1 MKAAN
6 FFDINTLITINSKVW
21 IIDKLKP
28 NVPIVKISKSE
39 FNLLKNG
46 VYKKD
51 DIRFTISGQTYWINK
66 ELIEKIKIRCKN
78 KDIDISNLSF
88 SMQEFMNKEI
98 IDNDDFIIHM
108 QHIEHLKNIN
118 EDIYI
123 ICSKNTKVNY
133 EVPMAKLIKK
143 LEEIGIS
150 IKKTYFIS
158 ETFYNRDDD
167 DINLTKVRLLLQHI
181 IGLKTKSGM
190 FTDEELDKYDIINF
204 YDDELNVIELAKN
217 ANEVLQFLI
226 SNSDDETKNNVKE
239 VLKYNDSIL
248 FVNQVTFNRVNRFL
262 KTKVILQWQNLI
274 KTYESFIKRK

>member
-123 ICSKNTKVNY
+123 ICSKNTQVNY

-167 DINLTKVRLLLQHI
+167 TINLTKVRLLLQHI
-181 IGLKTKSGM
+181 IGLKTKGGM